1 MAKRRHTRK
10 YPPYGTLSARRRR
23 DAFVRLRWK
32 VIRDTPLYGGSFT
45 SHQILD
51 EPGRPELFSHWFDFV
66 FPGEDGRTIWNAEII
81 TATRDLWDEVGS
93 IAWDRATALMTEG
106 EQEEEFR
113 LDFEPVMHGGQKF
126 YRQRSREPRR
136 YPAFG
141 NLTFR
146 DYKDQLMARIIVEE
160 PPAIHES
167 FQADHSFRYGVG
179 LKMIVDAP
187 FIDRPV
193 VERAI
198 ERFRAGGEADWT
210 SPDPVPR
217 DRLPV
222 QTEAEALEAHRP
234 STAT

>member
-1 MAKRRHTRK
+1 
-10 YPPYGTLSARRRR
+10 L
-23 DAFVRLRWK
+23 
-32 VIRDTPLYGGSFT
+32 
-45 SHQILD
+45 
-51 EPGRPELFSHWFDFV
+51 
-66 FPGEDGRTIWNAEII
+66 
-81 TATRDLWDEVGS
+81 
-93 IAWDRATALMTEG
+93 TEG

-126 YRQRSREPRR
+126 YRHRPRELRR

-141 NLTFR
+141 DLSFR

-210 SPDPVPR
+210 NPDPVPR
-217 DRLPV
+217 ERLPV
-222 QTEAEALEAHRP
+222 QTEAEALEDHRR

>member
-1 MAKRRHTRK
+1 MRSRRS
-10 YPPYGTLSARRRR
+10 PGTG
-23 DAFVRLRWK
+23 LR
-32 VIRDTPLYGGSFT
+32 PL
-45 SHQILD
+45 
-51 EPGRPELFSHWFDFV
+51 
-66 FPGEDGRTIWNAEII
+66 
-81 TATRDLWDEVGS
+81 
-93 IAWDRATALMTEG
+93 TEG

-126 YRQRSREPRR
+126 YRHRPRELRR

-141 NLTFR
+141 DLSFR
-146 DYKDQLMARIIVEE
+146 DYKDQLMAMIIVEE

-198 ERFRAGGEADWT
+198 ERFRAGG
-210 SPDPVPR
+210 
-217 DRLPV
+217 V
-222 QTEAEALEAHRP
+222 QTEAEALEDHRR